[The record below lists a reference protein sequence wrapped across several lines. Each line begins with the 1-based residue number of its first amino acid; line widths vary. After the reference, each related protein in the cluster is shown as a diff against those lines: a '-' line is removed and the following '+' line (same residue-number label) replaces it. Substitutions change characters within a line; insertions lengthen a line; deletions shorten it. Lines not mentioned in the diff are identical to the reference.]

1 MQVTITITDK
11 LIKSAISN
19 ALDNEVY
26 ENWNTA
32 TIKAAKIPKISAV
45 TTEIFQDPK
54 FQAQLVKELQETA
67 ESAVEDFIYEAM
79 DEINIP
85 QITELCKRVEQA
97 EEAMDAVE
105 QEKREAEEVARM
117 LKTLERAGYKIKKA

>member
-11 LIKSAISN
+11 LIKGAITN

-32 TIKAAKIPKISAV
+32 TIKAAKIPGISAM
-45 TTEIFQDPK
+45 TKEIFADPK
-54 FQAQLVKELQETA
+54 FQDQLQREIEATA
-67 ESAVEDFIYEAM
+67 ESAVEDYIYEMM

-85 QITELCKRVEQA
+85 QIEDLCKQVTQV

-105 QEKREAEEVARM
+105 AEKKELAEVERM
-117 LKTLERAGYKIKKA
+117 IKTLERAGYKLVKG